1 MTSGG
6 AAVTDQSDGA
16 GADRRVGDAQVVR
29 AVFDQMPVVCMS
41 WTGPDHQIV
50 AMNAACQA
58 FVGRSGVVGLP
69 FREVFPDLAG
79 QQIYEL
85 LDRVYATGQAQT
97 GQEWRLQLDR
107 GGDTAEDVY
116 LDFTVTPRRTAD
128 GTVNG
133 LLGTGIDVTA
143 RVLQR
148 EAARRDAAEAERRY
162 HAARDVV
169 AELQQALLPTALP
182 VLPGVQIAARYLVAS
197 EEQAAGG
204 DWFDAIPLADGQVAL
219 VVGDVVGHGVAAS
232 AAMGQLRAV
241 LNELLAAEP
250 DLATVL
256 ARADAFAARTPPLRA
271 ATMALVLLD
280 PVAGTLKYTT
290 CGHPAPLIL
299 DPSGNSRFLPA
310 TTAGPLGTGSVPVL
324 ATATLR
330 PGELLLLY
338 SDGLIERP
346 NRSISDGMA
355 ELARVAADAAA
366 NRAFPA
372 RAAAAPADRVCQQ
385 TVELLTRTGYADDVT
400 TLAAQLLPHPIA
412 PLDLD
417 LPAEILSLRTVRH
430 EFLPWLAQAAP
441 GEEDNDRLHLAVVE
455 VVTNAIEHAYPPG
468 TTGRFQL
475 HAELG
480 ADGYLK
486 CRVTDQGRWQ
496 VPDPAAEDRGNGLMV
511 ASHLVDQLHVRH
523 PPPAPGTYPGSH
535 GTTVLL
541 RGRLHRPAYLASD
554 ASAST
559 QTLPGLPPF
568 AVNIHSD
575 GDGSH
580 ATVQGPV
587 DITTADQLARRLL
600 AASRGGTLPLTIDL
614 ADVTHLASA
623 GVRIFYQLTE
633 QLAAHQ
639 QTLTLRAPLG
649 GPTRAV
655 LDLVQLPYATDTATL
670 NSPVL

>member
-1 MTSGG
+1 
-6 AAVTDQSDGA
+6 
-16 GADRRVGDAQVVR
+16 
-29 AVFDQMPVVCMS
+29 MPVVCMS
-41 WTGPDHQIV
+41 WTGPDHRIV

-58 FVGRSGVVGLP
+58 FVGRSGVIGLP
-69 FREVFPDLAG
+69 FRGVFPDLAG

-107 GGDTAEDVY
+107 GGDAAEDVY
-116 LDFTVTPRRTAD
+116 LDFTVVPLRAAD
-128 GTVNG
+128 GTVGG

-162 HAARDVV
+162 RAARDVV

-182 VLPGVQIAARYLVAS
+182 VLPRVQVAARYLVAS
-197 EEQAAGG
+197 DEQAAGG
-204 DWFDAIPLADGQVAL
+204 DWFDAIPLADGTVAL

-256 ARADAFAARTPPLRA
+256 TRADRFAAQTPPLRA

-280 PVAGTLKYTT
+280 PVTGSLRYTA

-299 DPSGNSRFLPA
+299 GQDGTSRFLPA
-310 TTAGPLGTGSVPVL
+310 TDGGPLGTGSVPVL

-346 NRSISDGMA
+346 NRPITDGMA
-355 ELARVAADAAA
+355 ELARVAGDAAA

-372 RAAAAPADRVCQQ
+372 RAAAAPADRVCQL

-412 PLDLD
+412 PLNLD
-417 LPAEILSLRTVRH
+417 LPAEVTSLHAVRH
-430 EFLPWLAQAAP
+430 QFLPWLARAAP
-441 GEEDNDRLHLAVVE
+441 AEDDSDALHLAVIE
-455 VVTNAIEHAYPPG
+455 VVSNAIEHAYPPG
-468 TTGRFQL
+468 MTGRFQL
-475 HAELG
+475 HAELC
-480 ADGYLK
+480 ADGHLA
-486 CRVTDQGRWQ
+486 CRITDQGRWQ
-496 VPDPAAEDRGNGLMV
+496 VPDPAAEDRGHGLMV
-511 ASHLVDQLHVRH
+511 ASHSVDQLRVRH
-523 PPPAPGTYPGSH
+523 PPPVPGTYPGSH
-535 GTTVLL
+535 GTIVLI
-541 RGRLHRPAYLASD
+541 RHQLHRPAFLASE
-554 ASAST
+554 ASPST
-559 QTLPGLPPF
+559 HAPADLPPF
-568 AVNIHSD
+568 AVNIHGD
-575 GDGSH
+575 GDSCH
-580 ATVQGPV
+580 ASVQGPV
-587 DITTADQLARRLL
+587 DITTAGQLARRLL
-600 AASRGGTLPLTIDL
+600 AASRGGTLPVTVDL
-614 ADVTHLASA
+614 AGVTHLASA
-623 GVRIFYQLTE
+623 GVQVFYQLNE

-639 QTLTLRAPLG
+639 QTLTLRVPPS
-649 GPTRAV
+649 GPAHAV
-655 LDLVQLPYATDTATL
+655 LDLVRLPYATNGATL
-670 NSPVL
+670 NGPGF